1 MTRTTAETTTTIP
14 QSHSC
19 EFIHHLEL
27 AGASC
32 RPQFALLGNQYVPH
46 VQILDLIF
54 EIAALTMRQ
63 EPGDFVDA
71 NRRGPIRGDW
81 PIIHTLSDA
90 KFVS

>member
-1 MTRTTAETTTTIP
+1 MAETTTTIP
-14 QSHSC
+14 KSHSSDLS
-19 EFIHHLEL
+19 IPHHLEL

-32 RPQFALLGNQYVPH
+32 RAQFALLGNQFVPH

-54 EIAALTMRQ
+54 EIATLTMRQ
-63 EPGDFVDA
+63 EPDDLVDA

-90 KFVS
+90 EFVS